1 MRKPLPVRQAEGP
14 LFSFNAVCKGVV
26 VSFLAY
32 LILAALLAVVVYFW
46 AELEM
51 KFRPVNYATGLMS
64 AAIGAFACGRRAGRA
79 GWLHGLFSGA
89 LFVLASYYVGIF
101 LWPTAVEVGVLGRR
115 LLLGVAVGLAGGAIG
130 ANL

>member
-1 MRKPLPVRQAEGP
+1 MRKPLPTRQAEGP

-26 VSFLAY
+26 VSFLSY
-32 LILAALLAVVVYFW
+32 FIMAALLAVVVYFW
-46 AELEM
+46 ADLEM
-51 KFRPVNYATGLMS
+51 KLQPINYATGLLS

-89 LFVLASYYVGIF
+89 LFMLGSYYVGIF
-101 LWPTAVEVGVLGRR
+101 LWPAAVGVQVLGRR